1 MSISYKEIFAVVYYF
16 VNQLLAKSNQTC
28 FVKFQV
34 V

>member
-1 MSISYKEIFAVVYYF
+1 MRISYKEIFVVMYRSA
-16 VNQLLAKSNQTC
+16 NQLLVKSNQTY

>member
-1 MSISYKEIFAVVYYF
+1 MRISYKEIFAVVYYS
-16 VNQLLAKSNQTC
+16 VNQLLVKSNQTC